1 MPTRR
6 LLGVFAHPDDEVLI
20 SGALL
25 HYHSLNVETGLVY
38 ATRGESG
45 EIADPA
51 LATPENLGQVREE
64 ETRAAAEVL
73 HVDPLWFLGYRD
85 FSMTDTTQNQNRV
98 HLSMLG
104 PLK

>member
-1 MPTRR
+1 MSTRR

-45 EIADPA
+45 TIADPV
-51 LATPENLGQVREE
+51 LATPENLQGRCESKRCVQLLRS
-64 ETRAAAEVL
+64 
-73 HVDPLWFLGYRD
+73 
-85 FSMTDTTQNQNRV
+85 SM
-98 HLSMLG
+98 
-104 PLK
+104 